1 MKVVARPAGARH
13 HPHTPPFLSK
23 RAKFLVNMKKIAHAA
38 LSCSSRAVESGES
51 GSERASGRV
60 IMTDVS
66 IHGGIGFALI
76 IHRRR
81 DGLVAEEIYYAL
93 RDSAGNWDEPDHLS
107 GGLVGFDLEIAS
119 DVQGALRGERMK
131 EISDAE
137 SLIYTGRF
145 GIDDGYESVRFLEV
159 LTAPE
164 VDHIE
169 VADRNRPDGSATRK
183 STPEAMSI
191 LVAFPGERLTL
202 RTGSNGTLIPFDG
215 AEAVADDAPG
225 AS

>member
-1 MKVVARPAGARH
+1 
-13 HPHTPPFLSK
+13 
-23 RAKFLVNMKKIAHAA
+23 MKKIAHTA
-38 LSCSSRAVESGES
+38 LSRSSWAVESEES
-51 GSERASGRV
+51 GSKRSSGR
-60 IMTDVS
+60 ILMTDVS
-66 IHGGIGFALI
+66 IHGDIGFALI

-93 RDSAGNWDEPDHLS
+93 RDSAGSWDDPEHLS
-107 GGLVGFDLEIAS
+107 GCLVGFDLEIAS
-119 DVQGALRGERMK
+119 DVQGALRGETMT

-137 SLIYTGRF
+137 SLIYTGRS

-159 LTAPE
+159 LTAPG

-169 VADRNRPDGSATRK
+169 VVDRNRPDGPATRK
-183 STPEAMSI
+183 ATPEAMSI

-202 RTGSNGTLIPFDG
+202 RTGSHGTLIPFAG

-225 AS
+225 ASSS